1 MRVPGAGRLAGLSPR
16 RRVFVVGSTLAVAA
30 VAAAAGLKGAGAFAG
45 PAPRP
50 VPASPGTVVLVPGYG
65 GSTTGLNVLAAWI
78 RRTGR
83 ATEVVRLP
91 GNGTGDLAAQA
102 VLLNGYVTRALRRGN
117 GPVDVVGF
125 SAGGV
130 VARLW
135 DAEDGG
141 ARKADRI
148 ITLGSPLNGT
158 RIAAA
163 GNAADPAACPVA
175 CQELVPGSTLL
186 SQLRRIPLTRAARLA
201 VAVDPGRPGG
211 QAADLGPAGRG
222 GQRPAAGGV
231 PERGDRARSAADRS
245 AGHRDRA
252 ERARPRAAD
261 HAARG
266 GLLDAAGA
274 RQRARPA
281 AVIRGRAG
289 GRHAMM
295 EAEGPTREG
304 RRPCPDRFRP
314 VIFITCGS
322 P

>member
-30 VAAAAGLKGAGAFAG
+30 VVAAAGLKGSGAFAG

-50 VPASPGTVVLVPGYG
+50 AAASPGTVVLVPGYG

-78 RRTGR
+78 RRAGR
-83 ATEVVRLP
+83 DAAVVRLP

-102 VLLNGYVTRALRRGN
+102 VILNRYVMRALRSGD
-117 GPVDVVGF
+117 GPIDVVGF

-163 GNAADPAACPVA
+163 GDAADPAACPLA
-175 CQELVPGSTLL
+175 CQELVPGSRLL
-186 SQLRRIPLTRAARLA
+186 SQLRRIPLTRQPGWLSLWTQDDQVVRPPTSARLA
-201 VAVDPGRPGG
+201 GAVNVPLQSVCPNAVIAHGQLPTDPLVIGIVLSE
-211 QAADLGPAGRG
+211 LGPGPLSTPREA
-222 GQRPAAGGV
+222 
-231 PERGDRARSAADRS
+231 ECSTLRAFGS
-245 AGHRDRA
+245 
-252 ERARPRAAD
+252 
-261 HAARG
+261 
-266 GLLDAAGA
+266 
-274 RQRARPA
+274 
-281 AVIRGRAG
+281 GRAL
-289 GRHAMM
+289 
-295 EAEGPTREG
+295 P
-304 RRPCPDRFRP
+304 P
-314 VIFITCGS
+314 
-322 P
+322 

>member
-30 VAAAAGLKGAGAFAG
+30 VVAAAGLKGSGAFAG

-102 VLLNGYVTRALRRGN
+102 VILNGYVSRTLRSGN
-117 GPVDVVGF
+117 GPVDVIGF

-141 ARKADRI
+141 ARKAERI
-148 ITLGSPLNGT
+148 ISLGSPLNGT

-186 SQLRRIPLTRAARLA
+186 SQLRKIPLTRQPGWLSLWTQDDQVVRPPTSARLA
-201 VAVDPGRPGG
+201 GAVNVPLQAVCPNAVIAHGQLPTDPLVIGIVLSE
-211 QAADLGPAGRG
+211 LGPGPLSTPPQTECSILRAIGSGRG
-222 GQRPAAGGV
+222 LP
-231 PERGDRARSAADRS
+231 P
-245 AGHRDRA
+245 
-252 ERARPRAAD
+252 
-261 HAARG
+261 
-266 GLLDAAGA
+266 
-274 RQRARPA
+274 
-281 AVIRGRAG
+281 
-289 GRHAMM
+289 
-295 EAEGPTREG
+295 
-304 RRPCPDRFRP
+304 
-314 VIFITCGS
+314 
-322 P
+322 

>member
-1 MRVPGAGRLAGLSPR
+1 MRVPGTRRLAGLSPR

-30 VAAAAGLKGAGAFAG
+30 VVAAAGLKGSGAFAG

-50 VPASPGTVVLVPGYG
+50 VPASSGTVVLVPGYG

-102 VLLNGYVTRALRRGN
+102 VILNGYVTRALRGGN

-175 CQELVPGSTLL
+175 CQELVPGSRLL
-186 SQLRRIPLTRAARLA
+186 SQLRKIPLTRQPGWLSLWTQDDQVISPPTSARLA
-201 VAVDPGRPGG
+201 GAVNVPLQAVCPNAVIAHGQLPTDPLVIGVVLSE
-211 QAADLGPAGRG
+211 LGPGPMTTPRRTECSILRAIGTRRG
-222 GQRPAAGGV
+222 LP
-231 PERGDRARSAADRS
+231 P
-245 AGHRDRA
+245 
-252 ERARPRAAD
+252 
-261 HAARG
+261 
-266 GLLDAAGA
+266 
-274 RQRARPA
+274 
-281 AVIRGRAG
+281 
-289 GRHAMM
+289 
-295 EAEGPTREG
+295 
-304 RRPCPDRFRP
+304 
-314 VIFITCGS
+314 
-322 P
+322 

>member
-16 RRVFVVGSTLAVAA
+16 RRIFVVGSTLAVAA
-30 VAAAAGLKGAGAFAG
+30 VVAAAGLKGSGAFAG

-50 VPASPGTVVLVPGYG
+50 VPASPGVAVLVPGYG

-78 RRTGR
+78 RHTGR
-83 ATEVVRLP
+83 AAEVVRLP

-102 VLLNGYVTRALRRGN
+102 VILNGYVTRALRSGK

-186 SQLRRIPLTRAARLA
+186 SQLRKIPLTRKPGWLSLWTQDDQVVRPPTSARLA
-201 VAVDPGRPGG
+201 GALNVPLQAVCPNAVIAHGQLPTDPLVIGIVLSE
-211 QAADLGPAGRG
+211 LGPGPMTTPR
-222 GQRPAAGGV
+222 
-231 PERGDRARSAADRS
+231 ETECSMLRAIGS
-245 AGHRDRA
+245 GH
-252 ERARPRAAD
+252 
-261 HAARG
+261 
-266 GLLDAAGA
+266 GL
-274 RQRARPA
+274 P
-281 AVIRGRAG
+281 
-289 GRHAMM
+289 
-295 EAEGPTREG
+295 P
-304 RRPCPDRFRP
+304 
-314 VIFITCGS
+314 
-322 P
+322 

>member
-1 MRVPGAGRLAGLSPR
+1 MRMPGAGRLAGLSPR

-30 VAAAAGLKGAGAFAG
+30 VVAAAGLKGSGAFAG

-102 VLLNGYVTRALRRGN
+102 VILNGYVSRTLRSGN

-148 ITLGSPLNGT
+148 ISLGSPLNGT

-186 SQLRRIPLTRAARLA
+186 SQLRKIPLTRQPGWLSLWTQDDQVVRPPTSARLA
-201 VAVDPGRPGG
+201 GAVNVPLQAVCPNAVIAHGQLPSDPLVIGIVLSE
-211 QAADLGPAGRG
+211 LGPGPLSKPRQTECSMLRAIGSGRG
-222 GQRPAAGGV
+222 LP
-231 PERGDRARSAADRS
+231 P
-245 AGHRDRA
+245 
-252 ERARPRAAD
+252 
-261 HAARG
+261 
-266 GLLDAAGA
+266 
-274 RQRARPA
+274 
-281 AVIRGRAG
+281 
-289 GRHAMM
+289 
-295 EAEGPTREG
+295 
-304 RRPCPDRFRP
+304 
-314 VIFITCGS
+314 
-322 P
+322 

>member
-16 RRVFVVGSTLAVAA
+16 RRVFVVGSTLALAA
-30 VAAAAGLKGAGAFAG
+30 VVAAAGIKGSGAFAG

-50 VPASPGTVVLVPGYG
+50 APASPGTVVLVPGYG

-83 ATEVVRLP
+83 DAAVVRLP

-102 VLLNGYVTRALRRGN
+102 VILNRYVTRALRGGD

-135 DAEDGG
+135 DAEDDG
-141 ARKADRI
+141 ARNADRI

-175 CQELVPGSTLL
+175 CQELVPGSRLL
-186 SQLRRIPLTRAARLA
+186 SQLRKIPLTRQPGWLSLWTQDDQVVRPPTSARLA
-201 VAVDPGRPGG
+201 GAVNVPLQAVCPNAVIAHGQLPTDPLVIGIVLSE
-211 QAADLGPAGRG
+211 LGPGPLTTPRKAECSTLRAIGSGRG
-222 GQRPAAGGV
+222 LP
-231 PERGDRARSAADRS
+231 P
-245 AGHRDRA
+245 
-252 ERARPRAAD
+252 
-261 HAARG
+261 
-266 GLLDAAGA
+266 
-274 RQRARPA
+274 
-281 AVIRGRAG
+281 
-289 GRHAMM
+289 
-295 EAEGPTREG
+295 
-304 RRPCPDRFRP
+304 
-314 VIFITCGS
+314 
-322 P
+322 

>member
-16 RRVFVVGSTLAVAA
+16 RRIFVVGSTLAVAA
-30 VAAAAGLKGAGAFAG
+30 VVAAAGLKGSGAFAG

-50 VPASPGTVVLVPGYG
+50 VPASPGVAVLVPGYG
-65 GSTTGLNVLAAWI
+65 GSTTGLSVLAAWI
-78 RRTGR
+78 RHTGR
-83 ATEVVRLP
+83 AAEVVRLP

-102 VLLNGYVTRALRRGN
+102 VILNGYVTRALRSGN
-117 GPVDVVGF
+117 SPVDVVGF

-186 SQLRRIPLTRAARLA
+186 SQLRKIPLTRKPGWLSLWTQDDQVVKPPTSARLA
-201 VAVDPGRPGG
+201 GALNVPLQAVCPNAVIAHGQLPADPLVIGIVLSE
-211 QAADLGPAGRG
+211 LGPGPMTTPR
-222 GQRPAAGGV
+222 
-231 PERGDRARSAADRS
+231 ETECSMLRAIGS
-245 AGHRDRA
+245 GH
-252 ERARPRAAD
+252 
-261 HAARG
+261 
-266 GLLDAAGA
+266 GLA
-274 RQRARPA
+274 P
-281 AVIRGRAG
+281 
-289 GRHAMM
+289 
-295 EAEGPTREG
+295 
-304 RRPCPDRFRP
+304 
-314 VIFITCGS
+314 
-322 P
+322 

>member
-30 VAAAAGLKGAGAFAG
+30 VAAAAGLKGSGAFAG
-45 PAPRP
+45 PASRP
-50 VPASPGTVVLVPGYG
+50 APASLGTVVLVPGYG

-102 VLLNGYVTRALRRGN
+102 VILNGSVTRALRGGK
-117 GPVDVVGF
+117 GPIDVVGF

-175 CQELVPGSTLL
+175 CQELVPGSKLL
-186 SQLRRIPLTRAARLA
+186 SQLKKIPLTSQPGWLSLWTQDDQVVRPPTSARLA
-201 VAVDPGRPGG
+201 GAVNVPLQAVCPNAVIAHGQLPSDPLVIGIVLSE
-211 QAADLGPAGRG
+211 LGPGPLTTPREAECSMLRAFGSGRG
-222 GQRPAAGGV
+222 LP
-231 PERGDRARSAADRS
+231 P
-245 AGHRDRA
+245 
-252 ERARPRAAD
+252 
-261 HAARG
+261 
-266 GLLDAAGA
+266 
-274 RQRARPA
+274 
-281 AVIRGRAG
+281 
-289 GRHAMM
+289 
-295 EAEGPTREG
+295 
-304 RRPCPDRFRP
+304 
-314 VIFITCGS
+314 
-322 P
+322 

>member
-1 MRVPGAGRLAGLSPR
+1 MRVPGIRRLAGLSPR

-30 VAAAAGLKGAGAFAG
+30 VVAAAGLKGSGAFAG
-45 PAPRP
+45 PAPSSA
-50 VPASPGTVVLVPGYG
+50 PASPGTVVLVPGYG

-83 ATEVVRLP
+83 ATKVVRPP

-102 VLLNGYVTRALRRGN
+102 VILNGYVTRALRSGEA
-117 GPVDVVGF
+117 PVDVVGF

-175 CQELVPGSTLL
+175 CQELVPGSRLL
-186 SQLRRIPLTRAARLA
+186 SQLKKIPLTRQPGWLSLWTQDDQVVRPPTSARLA
-201 VAVDPGRPGG
+201 GAVNVPLQAVCPNAVIAHGQLPTDPLVIGIVLSE
-211 QAADLGPAGRG
+211 LGPGPMTTPRATECSMLRAIGSGRG
-222 GQRPAAGGV
+222 LP
-231 PERGDRARSAADRS
+231 P
-245 AGHRDRA
+245 
-252 ERARPRAAD
+252 
-261 HAARG
+261 
-266 GLLDAAGA
+266 
-274 RQRARPA
+274 
-281 AVIRGRAG
+281 
-289 GRHAMM
+289 
-295 EAEGPTREG
+295 
-304 RRPCPDRFRP
+304 
-314 VIFITCGS
+314 
-322 P
+322 

>member
-1 MRVPGAGRLAGLSPR
+1 MRVPGTRRLAGLSPR

-30 VAAAAGLKGAGAFAG
+30 VVAAAGLKGSGAFAG

-50 VPASPGTVVLVPGYG
+50 VPASSGTVVLVPGYG

-102 VLLNGYVTRALRRGN
+102 VILNGYVTRALRGGN

-175 CQELVPGSTLL
+175 CQELVPGSRLL
-186 SQLRRIPLTRAARLA
+186 SQLRKIPLTRQPGWLSLWTQDDQVISPPTSARLA
-201 VAVDPGRPGG
+201 GAVNVPLQAVCPNAVIAHGQLPTDPLVIGVVLSE
-211 QAADLGPAGRG
+211 LGPGPMTTPRRTECSILRAIGTGRG
-222 GQRPAAGGV
+222 LP
-231 PERGDRARSAADRS
+231 P
-245 AGHRDRA
+245 
-252 ERARPRAAD
+252 
-261 HAARG
+261 
-266 GLLDAAGA
+266 
-274 RQRARPA
+274 
-281 AVIRGRAG
+281 
-289 GRHAMM
+289 
-295 EAEGPTREG
+295 
-304 RRPCPDRFRP
+304 
-314 VIFITCGS
+314 
-322 P
+322 

>member
-1 MRVPGAGRLAGLSPR
+1 MRMPGAGRLAGLSPR

-30 VAAAAGLKGAGAFAG
+30 VVAAAGLKGSGAFAG

-102 VLLNGYVTRALRRGN
+102 VILNGYVSRTLRSGN

-148 ITLGSPLNGT
+148 ISLGSPLNGT

-186 SQLRRIPLTRAARLA
+186 SQLRKIPLTRQPGWLSLWTQDDQVVRPPTSARLA
-201 VAVDPGRPGG
+201 GAVNVPLQAVCPNAVIAHGQLPSDPLVIGIVLSE
-211 QAADLGPAGRG
+211 LGPGPLSTPRQTECSMLRAIGSGRG
-222 GQRPAAGGV
+222 LP
-231 PERGDRARSAADRS
+231 P
-245 AGHRDRA
+245 
-252 ERARPRAAD
+252 
-261 HAARG
+261 
-266 GLLDAAGA
+266 
-274 RQRARPA
+274 
-281 AVIRGRAG
+281 
-289 GRHAMM
+289 
-295 EAEGPTREG
+295 
-304 RRPCPDRFRP
+304 
-314 VIFITCGS
+314 
-322 P
+322 

>member
-1 MRVPGAGRLAGLSPR
+1 MRVPGTRRLAGLSPR
-16 RRVFVVGSTLAVAA
+16 RRVFVVGSSLAVAA
-30 VAAAAGLKGAGAFAG
+30 VVAAAGLKGSGAFAD

-102 VLLNGYVTRALRRGN
+102 VILNGYVTRALRGGN

-186 SQLRRIPLTRAARLA
+186 SQLRKIPLTRQPGWLSLWTQDDQVISPPTSARLA
-201 VAVDPGRPGG
+201 GAVNVPLHAVCPNAVIAHGQLHTDPLVIGIVLSE
-211 QAADLGPAGRG
+211 LGPGPLSTPRQTECSILRAIGSGRG
-222 GQRPAAGGV
+222 LP
-231 PERGDRARSAADRS
+231 P
-245 AGHRDRA
+245 
-252 ERARPRAAD
+252 
-261 HAARG
+261 
-266 GLLDAAGA
+266 
-274 RQRARPA
+274 
-281 AVIRGRAG
+281 
-289 GRHAMM
+289 
-295 EAEGPTREG
+295 
-304 RRPCPDRFRP
+304 
-314 VIFITCGS
+314 
-322 P
+322 

>member
-30 VAAAAGLKGAGAFAG
+30 VVAAAGLKGSGAFAG
-45 PAPRP
+45 PASRP

-102 VLLNGYVTRALRRGN
+102 VILNGYVSRTLRSGK

-141 ARKADRI
+141 ARKAERI
-148 ITLGSPLNGT
+148 ISLGSPLNGT

-186 SQLRRIPLTRAARLA
+186 SQLRKIPLTRQPGWLSLWTQDDQVVRPPTSARLA
-201 VAVDPGRPGG
+201 GAVNVPLQAVCPNAVIAHGQLPTDPLVIGIVLSE
-211 QAADLGPAGRG
+211 LGPGPLSTPRQTECSILRAIGSGRG
-222 GQRPAAGGV
+222 LP
-231 PERGDRARSAADRS
+231 P
-245 AGHRDRA
+245 
-252 ERARPRAAD
+252 
-261 HAARG
+261 
-266 GLLDAAGA
+266 
-274 RQRARPA
+274 
-281 AVIRGRAG
+281 
-289 GRHAMM
+289 
-295 EAEGPTREG
+295 
-304 RRPCPDRFRP
+304 
-314 VIFITCGS
+314 
-322 P
+322 

>member
-16 RRVFVVGSTLAVAA
+16 RRIFVVGSTLAVAA
-30 VAAAAGLKGAGAFAG
+30 VVAAAGLKGSGAFSG
-45 PAPRP
+45 PAPRS
-50 VPASPGTVVLVPGYG
+50 VPASPGIVVLVPGYG

-78 RRTGR
+78 RHTGR
-83 ATEVVRLP
+83 AAEVVRLP

-102 VLLNGYVTRALRRGN
+102 VILNGYVTRALRNGK

-130 VARLW
+130 VTRLW

-186 SQLRRIPLTRAARLA
+186 SQLRKIPLTRQPGWLSLWTRDDEVVRPPTSARLA
-201 VAVDPGRPGG
+201 GAVNVPLQAVCPNAVIAHGQLPTDPLVIGIVLSE
-211 QAADLGPAGRG
+211 LGPGPMTPPRETECSMLRAIGSGRG
-222 GQRPAAGGV
+222 LP
-231 PERGDRARSAADRS
+231 P
-245 AGHRDRA
+245 
-252 ERARPRAAD
+252 
-261 HAARG
+261 
-266 GLLDAAGA
+266 
-274 RQRARPA
+274 
-281 AVIRGRAG
+281 
-289 GRHAMM
+289 
-295 EAEGPTREG
+295 
-304 RRPCPDRFRP
+304 
-314 VIFITCGS
+314 
-322 P
+322 

>member
-30 VAAAAGLKGAGAFAG
+30 VVAAAGLKGSGAFAG
-45 PAPRP
+45 PPPRP

-83 ATEVVRLP
+83 DTEVVRLP

-102 VLLNGYVTRALRRGN
+102 VILNGYVTRALRAGR
-117 GPVDVVGF
+117 GPVTVVGF

-130 VARLW
+130 VTRLW

-158 RIAAA
+158 TIAAA

-175 CQELVPGSTLL
+175 CQELVPGSKLL
-186 SQLRRIPLTRAARLA
+186 SQLRKIPLTRQPGWLSLWTQDDEVVRPPASARLA
-201 VAVDPGRPGG
+201 GAVNVPLQTVCPNAVIAHGQLPTDPLVIGIVLSE
-211 QAADLGPAGRG
+211 LGPG
-222 GQRPAAGGV
+222 PMTT
-231 PERGDRARSAADRS
+231 
-245 AGHRDRA
+245 
-252 ERARPRAAD
+252 PR
-261 HAARG
+261 
-266 GLLDAAGA
+266 
-274 RQRARPA
+274 
-281 AVIRGRAG
+281 
-289 GRHAMM
+289 
-295 EAEGPTREG
+295 EAECSMLRAIGSG
-304 RRPCPDRFRP
+304 RSLPP
-314 VIFITCGS
+314 
-322 P
+322 

>member
-30 VAAAAGLKGAGAFAG
+30 VVAAAGLKGSGAFAG

-50 VPASPGTVVLVPGYG
+50 APASPGTVVLVPGYG
-65 GSTTGLNVLAAWI
+65 GSTTGLNVLAGWI

-83 ATEVVRLP
+83 DAAVVRLP

-102 VLLNGYVTRALRRGN
+102 VILNRYVTRALRSGD

-130 VARLW
+130 VTRLW

-175 CQELVPGSTLL
+175 CQELVPGSRLL
-186 SQLRRIPLTRAARLA
+186 SQLRKIPLTRQPGWLSLWTQDDQVVRPPTSARLA
-201 VAVDPGRPGG
+201 GAVNVPLQAVCPNAVIAHGQLPTDPLVIGIVLSE
-211 QAADLGPAGRG
+211 LGPGPLTAPREAECSTLRALGSGRG
-222 GQRPAAGGV
+222 LP
-231 PERGDRARSAADRS
+231 P
-245 AGHRDRA
+245 
-252 ERARPRAAD
+252 
-261 HAARG
+261 
-266 GLLDAAGA
+266 
-274 RQRARPA
+274 
-281 AVIRGRAG
+281 
-289 GRHAMM
+289 
-295 EAEGPTREG
+295 
-304 RRPCPDRFRP
+304 
-314 VIFITCGS
+314 
-322 P
+322 

>member
-1 MRVPGAGRLAGLSPR
+1 MRVPGTRRLAGLSPR

-30 VAAAAGLKGAGAFAG
+30 VVAAAGLKGSGAFAG

-50 VPASPGTVVLVPGYG
+50 VPASPGTVILVPGYG

-102 VLLNGYVTRALRRGN
+102 VILNGYVTRALHGGN

-175 CQELVPGSTLL
+175 CQELVPGSRLL
-186 SQLRRIPLTRAARLA
+186 SQLRKIPLTRQPGWLSLWTQDDQVISPPTSARLA
-201 VAVDPGRPGG
+201 GAVNVPLQAVCPNAVIAHGQLPTDPLVIGVVLSE
-211 QAADLGPAGRG
+211 LGPGPMTTPRRTECSILRAIGT
-222 GQRPAAGGV
+222 GQ
-231 PERGDRARSAADRS
+231 
-245 AGHRDRA
+245 
-252 ERARPRAAD
+252 
-261 HAARG
+261 
-266 GLLDAAGA
+266 GL
-274 RQRARPA
+274 P
-281 AVIRGRAG
+281 
-289 GRHAMM
+289 
-295 EAEGPTREG
+295 P
-304 RRPCPDRFRP
+304 
-314 VIFITCGS
+314 
-322 P
+322 

>member
-1 MRVPGAGRLAGLSPR
+1 MRMPGAGRLAGLSPR

-30 VAAAAGLKGAGAFAG
+30 VVAAAGLKGSGAFAG

-102 VLLNGYVTRALRRGN
+102 VILNGYVSRTLRSGN

-148 ITLGSPLNGT
+148 ISLGSPLNGT

-186 SQLRRIPLTRAARLA
+186 TQLRKIPLTRQPGWLSLWTQDDQVVRPPTSARLA
-201 VAVDPGRPGG
+201 GAVNVPLQAVCPNAVIAHGQLPSDPLVIGIVLSE
-211 QAADLGPAGRG
+211 LGPGPLSTPRQTECSMLRAIGSGRG
-222 GQRPAAGGV
+222 LP
-231 PERGDRARSAADRS
+231 P
-245 AGHRDRA
+245 
-252 ERARPRAAD
+252 
-261 HAARG
+261 
-266 GLLDAAGA
+266 
-274 RQRARPA
+274 
-281 AVIRGRAG
+281 
-289 GRHAMM
+289 
-295 EAEGPTREG
+295 
-304 RRPCPDRFRP
+304 
-314 VIFITCGS
+314 
-322 P
+322 